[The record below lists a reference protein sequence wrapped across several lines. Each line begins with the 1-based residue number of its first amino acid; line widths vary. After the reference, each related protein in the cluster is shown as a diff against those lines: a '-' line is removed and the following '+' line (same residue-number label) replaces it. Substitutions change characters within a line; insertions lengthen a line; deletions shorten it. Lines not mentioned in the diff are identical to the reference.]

1 MKSYCTK
8 DNILVTAKT
17 LEYFKRTVFSIPFDK
32 AANGYHKQRYYLS
45 IALFIQHLICS
56 ATVSRN
62 SKKKARFKGSK
73 KWTYSVPFPYQLGE
87 KICPEVFKASKDL
100 GFKRALEKLVEAKL
114 IKIVP
119 YNRYQHRC
127 REYALSKAFLTQLFP
142 KDRVGYLKRDDRYTY
157 LTNLYGKRKTEGT
170 LEQLLSQQVKGAVSP
185 KHAISRRNIPSEGL
199 RNAVQAVYRQ
209 LEPLHI
215 NIDNLVAYCQQYP
228 TIKNMGYYTRFI
240 SHLCEVGVEVKSTT
254 PLVVTYRQA
263 YKVANIGSRSFEI
276 GTGFQYLPSKMKWA
290 CLERGFN
297 YDIKGCQLEILRQEF
312 IRNKISTKALSV
324 LDTGFIKKKL
334 NIDDELVKTVRF
346 STIFN
351 AGAVSCSPR
360 SSLYKKLTKFY
371 QDKQVKF
378 LLKRWKK
385 ATRTLKKSLEK
396 LVKCYLNSG
405 TINRHGLCVR
415 NGVGQ
420 PFNCTYKKHS
430 NGGRKKWRKDSM
442 QRKLLAHMIQGL
454 ESRAVYDYVS
464 SHSGVCALE
473 HDGFVSLHELSDGDW
488 QHPYLEIV
496 LKHSSESKL
505 KLGLS

>member
-8 DNILVTAKT
+8 DNILVTAQT
-17 LEYFKRTVFSIPFDK
+17 LACFKHTVFSIPFDK
-32 AANGYHKQRYYLS
+32 AANGYHKQRYYRS

-56 ATVSRN
+56 TTVSRN
-62 SKKKARFKGSK
+62 SQKKAKFKGSK
-73 KWTYSVPFPYQLGE
+73 KWTYSVPFPYLLG
-87 KICPEVFKASKDL
+87 KKVCPEVFKASKDL

-114 IKIVP
+114 IKIIP
-119 YNRYQHRC
+119 YNRYQRRC

-142 KDRVGYLKRDDRYTY
+142 KDRAGYLKRDDRYTY
-157 LTNLYGKRKTEGT
+157 LTNLYGKRKIEGT
-170 LEQLLSQQVKGAVSP
+170 LEQLLSQQAKGAASP
-185 KHAISRRNIPSEGL
+185 KHATTKRNIPSEGL
-199 RNAVQAVYRQ
+199 RNVVQAVYRQ

-215 NIDNLVAYCQQYP
+215 NIDNLMAYCQRYP

-276 GTGFQYLPSKMKWA
+276 GTGFQYLPSQMKWA
-290 CLERGFN
+290 CLDRGFN

-312 IRNKISTKALSV
+312 IRHKISTKALSV
-324 LDTGFIKKKL
+324 LETGYIKRKL

-351 AGAVSCSPR
+351 AGSVSCSPR
-360 SSLYKKLTKFY
+360 SSLYKKLAKFY
-371 QDKQVKF
+371 QDEQVKF

-385 ATRTLKKSLEK
+385 ATRVLKRCLEK
-396 LVKCYLNSG
+396 LVECYLNSG

-415 NGVGQ
+415 NAVRQ
-420 PFNCTYKKHS
+420 PFNTTRRKLPSGEWKIWGSGS
-430 NGGRKKWRKDSM
+430 NAMK
-442 QRKLLAHMIQGL
+442 RKLLAHMIQGL

-473 HDGFVSLHELSDGDW
+473 HDGFVSLHKLFDDDW
-488 QHPYLEIV
+488 QHPYLEIA
-496 LKHSSESKL
+496 LKH
-505 KLGLS
+505 GC